1 MLFNTLAF
9 KPLFMNRLLIC
20 LLLLLPAFSFA
31 QDWKTFDQADIL
43 FTAKYP
49 ANWVNKIKEG
59 KRVFFTSPAENDA
72 DDFYQNININVSSNP
87 EFGTT
92 LKVKDVIQDV
102 ADKVKG
108 MFDDFNEESR
118 NSIKWNGQDAFEIT
132 YTGSN
137 NTSGDVIP
145 VRITQRICFY
155 KTRLYLVTY
164 TALKSGDVFAATA
177 KQIINTI
184 KFKP

>member
-49 ANWVNKIKEG
+49 ANWINKIKEG
-59 KRVFFTSPAENDA
+59 KRVFFTSPSENDS
-72 DDFYQNININVSSNP
+72 DDFFQNINIAVTTNP
-87 EFGTT
+87 KFGTT
-92 LKVKDVIQDV
+92 VKIKDVIQDIV
-102 ADKVKG
+102 DKVQG
-108 MFDDFNEESR
+108 SFNEFNEEAR
-118 NSIKWNGQDAFEIT
+118 NSYKWNGMDAFEIT
-132 YTGSN
+132 YTG
-137 NTSGDVIP
+137 NTKSGDATS

-155 KTRLYLVTY
+155 KTRLYLLTY